1 MRFNELIEFYEE
13 WGRYLSHSDR
23 AQFDGFISD
32 YVDNHNEM
40 LDDSVY
46 FDPTDYSN
54 ALENVFNDYS
64 VTQAPNVVSTALYLD
79 DDFQYLSV
87 LLDDSIN
94 QLKGALPLI
103 ETLNHNVNIKPL
115 DERVYPNK
123 ALVRRRRKQWGGT
136 PNYKTFEL
144 NPRKSKGYAL
154 RSIKRQLPNVDGLSI
169 KRATERM
176 KRSISHIHIKA
187 DLTGFETQ
195 SSRLEVDLY
204 DTFKHFGYCLFE
216 QIQEDTSNKKDAW
229 DFAMPSGAL
238 DDFLADKYA
247 PTISAF
253 ADLKAD
259 IQAFVAS
266 EWNKYSEKATNARE
280 HAHGYHLTRED
291 VANLQDADLSYLKGM
306 M

>member
-204 DTFKHFGYCLFE
+204 DTFKHFGYEQQKGRLGFRYAQWRTRRLFSR
-216 QIQEDTSNKKDAW
+216 QVCAYN
-229 DFAMPSGAL
+229 
-238 DDFLADKYA
+238 
-247 PTISAF
+247 ISF
-253 ADLKAD
+253 CRLK
-259 IQAFVAS
+259 S
-266 EWNKYSEKATNARE
+266 
-280 HAHGYHLTRED
+280 
-291 VANLQDADLSYLKGM
+291 
-306 M
+306 